1 MQAND
6 LQILRAAVIP
16 TAVAGLAAVVV
27 AAFAEGAKGALGAGI
42 GVLVVAAFFTISL
55 VAVTYA
61 ARISPTMMMAAALGT
76 FLLKILALVVTLEA
90 FQDATVWHPGAFGL
104 TVIACTVIW
113 TIGEARGF
121 LKLRILYVDPTV
133 KVPGQI
139 GEKRT

>member
-6 LQILRAAVIP
+6 LQILRAAAIP
-16 TAVAGLAAVVV
+16 TALAGLVAVVV
-27 AAFAEGAKGALGAGI
+27 AAFLAGAKGALGAGI

-61 ARISPTMMMAAALGT
+61 ARISPTIMMAAALGT
-76 FLLKILALVVTLEA
+76 FLTKILVLAVTLEY
-90 FQDATVWHPGAFGL
+90 FQDATVWTPEAFSL
-104 TVIACTVIW
+104 TVVACTILW

-133 KVPGQI
+133 KVPGQVE
-139 GEKRT
+139 EKRT